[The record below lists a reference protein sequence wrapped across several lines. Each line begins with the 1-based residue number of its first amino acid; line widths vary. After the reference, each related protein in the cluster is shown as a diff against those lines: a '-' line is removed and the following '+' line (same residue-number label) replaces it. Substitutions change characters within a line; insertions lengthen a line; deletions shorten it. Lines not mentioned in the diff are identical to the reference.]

1 MAWKVTEKNIKI
13 HTCIDGLDSTKDSKA
28 VISYKKLKI
37 LRAKRRVY
45 KNTKEVFFLIES
57 DCEISL

>member
-13 HTCIDGLDSTKDSKA
+13 HTCIDGEDSVEDTK
-28 VISYKKLKI
+28 VIISYKKLKI
-37 LRAKRRVY
+37 LGAKRRIY